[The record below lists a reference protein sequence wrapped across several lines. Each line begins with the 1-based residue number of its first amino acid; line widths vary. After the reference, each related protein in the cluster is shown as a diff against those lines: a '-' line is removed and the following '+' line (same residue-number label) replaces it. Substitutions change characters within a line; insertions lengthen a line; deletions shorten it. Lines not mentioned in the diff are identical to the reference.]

1 MIPLFTFNNWLEQN
15 IGTITW
21 EQVQN
26 WFVFDQQ
33 KPLLFNSALFLGLFL
48 IFYFFYILSQKTHR
62 LRIAYVVAFS
72 LFFYYKSSGIF
83 FLLIIFSSV
92 LDYVIAKLI
101 YDEKNRFYRK
111 YYLIVILVVN
121 L

>member
-1 MIPLFTFNNWLEQN
+1 M
-15 IGTITW
+15 TW
-21 EQVQN
+21 EQVQS
-26 WFVFDQQ
+26 WFVFDPQ

-48 IFYFFYILSQKTHR
+48 IFYFFYILTQKTHR

-92 LDYVIAKLI
+92 
-101 YDEKNRFYRK
+101 
-111 YYLIVILVVN
+111 
-121 L
+121 